1 MQYAV
6 EVEGLTRVFGD
17 FVAVDHID
25 LHVEPGTVFGFL
37 GPNGAG
43 KSTTIRM
50 LCGILRPTSGRATVG
65 GFDIAR
71 QSEAVKSR
79 IGYMSQ
85 KFSLYEDLTVEE
97 NLLFFAG
104 IYGVQGEVR
113 AQRIAWALEMADL
126 AGREH
131 MRTSELAG
139 GWRQRLALGCAVL
152 HEPPILFL
160 DEPTSGV
167 DPASRRDFWEMI
179 GALAERGTTVFV
191 TTHFMDEA
199 EHCDELALI
208 YGGRIVAAGSPSQL
222 KREHVRQTLLE
233 IESPDLMRAYAALK
247 RHPAISGVALFG
259 NALHIAADDEDAAR
273 AAIAASGID
282 VQRVE
287 RIELAGTRSCR
298 SSNSVRSPSDVAPHH
313 PRHHAPRAHRHP
325 ARPAQPVP
333 HPALPDHDAAHVR
346 LRHPL
351 RRRQRAADDP
361 RLQRDAAQPRAG
373 AGSHQLGLL
382 SPGALCAQRSRRRS

>member
-1 MQYAV
+1 MRGHAV
-6 EVEGLTRVFGD
+6 EVQQLTRVFGD
-17 FVAVDHID
+17 FVAVDHVD
-25 LHVEPGTVFGFL
+25 LQVTAGTIFGFL

-50 LCGILRPTSGRATVG
+50 LCGILRPTSGRAWVG

-71 QSEAVKSR
+71 QSDALKQR

-97 NLLFFAG
+97 NLRFFAG
-104 IYGVQGEVR
+104 IYGVRGPRR
-113 AQRIAWALEMADL
+113 AERLGWALQMADL
-126 AGREH
+126 TGREAI
-131 MRTSELAG
+131 RTADLAG

-208 YGGRIVAAGSPSQL
+208 YGGRIVASGSPSTL
-222 KREHVRQTLLE
+222 KREHVSDALLE
-233 IESPDLMRAYAALK
+233 VHTPDALDAYAALK
-247 RHPAISGVALFG
+247 QQPTVRGVALFG
-259 NALHIAADDEDAAR
+259 NALHVAAVDEAAAR
-273 AAIAASGID
+273 AAIAASGI
-282 VQRVE
+282 RAE
-287 RIELAGTRSCR
+287 RIERIE
-298 SSNSVRSPSDVAPHH
+298 PSLEDAFVAIIERNTGAPA
-313 PRHHAPRAHRHP
+313 PPGAPRTGP
-325 ARPAQPVP
+325 
-333 HPALPDHDAAHVR
+333 
-346 LRHPL
+346 
-351 RRRQRAADDP
+351 
-361 RLQRDAAQPRAG
+361 
-373 AGSHQLGLL
+373 
-382 SPGALCAQRSRRRS
+382 